1 MCPVN
6 STPAHR
12 NSARTFPMK
21 ASSFFTELK
30 RRKVYRVAAAY
41 AVVSWLLIQSRI
53 DFSADLRCTSMYDEG
68 SRRASG
74 AGFCSFRNSLVDF

>member
-1 MCPVN
+1 MSWGSMRPMN
-6 STPAHR
+6 STPGHR

-41 AVVSWLLIQSRI
+41 AVVSWRLIQ
-53 DFSADLRCTSMYDEG
+53 A
-68 SRRASG
+68 ASIFLPTFD
-74 AGFCSFRNSLVDF
+74 APP